1 MESLNGYIGVIAI
14 VGFIA
19 VIALAAFL
27 IAGQRR
33 LLKNIAAAKFAVNA
47 FEEVGAESGARSYA
61 FIVSNRSLSDVRVSA
76 FGIISGVKHFDFTE
90 RFNAANEAG
99 GAVTPRTPVKLNLA
113 TEELEKL
120 VFSSL
125 AGGRFKTVKTYVIDS
140 AGNACEQRAVFLE
153 KALKAAYKKYL
164 VRFNAA
170 KKARAAYDSA
180 RAAYEFAESVRARGG
195 KGERVPLKD
204 KLKAFLLKNR
214 ALCANVEAAKAR
226 CMRAERMAG
235 FYTEESAAR
244 AAAEETEKAVAEESP
259 AADVCADAAPAEEK
273 EVSAPEESGGAEE
286 ACAAEEIS
294 PCGGETA
301 VESAD
306 KEVSAADAAAESELP
321 AEETE
326 GGEAENADAGAE
338 VAGEERASEHGAPE
352 EEAESA
358 PAKKKE
364 EQFA

>member
-214 ALCANVEAAKAR
+214 ALCANVETAKAR

-259 AADVCADAAPAEEK
+259 AADVCADAAAEVK
-273 EVSAPEESGGAEE
+273 ESSAPEESGGAEE

-294 PCGGETA
+294 PCGGETP
-301 VESAD
+301 VESAET
-306 KEVSAADAAAESELP
+306 EVSAAAAAAESELP
-321 AEETE
+321 TEETE
-326 GGEAENADAGAE
+326 GGEAENADACAE

-358 PAKKKE
+358 PAEKKE